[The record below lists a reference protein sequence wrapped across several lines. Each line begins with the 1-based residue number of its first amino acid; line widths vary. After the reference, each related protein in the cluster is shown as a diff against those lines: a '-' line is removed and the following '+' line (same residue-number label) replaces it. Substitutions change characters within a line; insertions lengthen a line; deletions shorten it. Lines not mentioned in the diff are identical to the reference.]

1 LNTNRFFLTILLVLF
16 CSLALQAQITGDLKG
31 TVTDPAGSSVPSAKI
46 TVTSKA
52 TGETRT
58 VITDAMGQFAVNQL
72 KIGTYEVKA
81 EAAGFRV
88 AITQALTRSG
98 ETAVV
103 VFKMEIGAITESVVV
118 TDAVSALDTND
129 AQIQVSIQGE
139 NIQELPV
146 ARNPLLFAI
155 VAPGVVPVSANN
167 PFLSTG
173 SYNSNGSRGRSNNIT
188 IDNITSSDIS
198 TTGNGGGQ
206 INGTSFSSI
215 QEVKLITN
223 NFSAEYGRN
232 SGSQLLFVTK
242 SGSNTFHA
250 EIYEFLQNDKLNAR
264 SFFDDSGKADLIRQ
278 NQFGFTFGG
287 PIIRN
292 KTHFFGSYEGL
303 ELRGAS
309 APVIANTPT
318 DAQRAAVTDPTSKK
332 LLDQYQ
338 LPKATRISSDG
349 TGQVTQSASSFTKA
363 PLAYSIRIDHQFS
376 KNDTMTGRF
385 SRYSDESGGAGNTFI
400 GSNFANFGAVA
411 KTGVKNANISETHLF
426 TPAVVNEFRFGFGRS
441 AVPFAIDSTVPL
453 GPRIQFSDA
462 SIDTFGVWNGLPQGR
477 TQNTFQW
484 ADTLTWAR
492 GAHNIKAG
500 ADVYRYRLNSWLDSS
515 VRGLYT
521 FNTWDDFA
529 AGTPTQWTQNFG
541 STLRG
546 TRVTNQQ
553 YFVQDDWK
561 IRPNFTL
568 NLGLRV
574 EHAGPISEVNGLTS
588 NLNLNCTNSL
598 GAAGSGPLGCFVL
611 GQPSTSPHTDWGPRL
626 GFAWNPFK
634 DLKTVVRGG
643 YGIAYDF
650 LYLNLITNQRTL
662 PPLVASA
669 TLSGISSF
677 TGANSFANLVAGT
690 SAIQQSTAAQVG
702 KLSATVLNYGN
713 VSPTMDGNLRPP
725 MVQQWSFGLEREAI
739 RHLVL
744 KLTYVGTKGDHL
756 QRSHQIN
763 TINDSRAIP
772 ATSVTDETA
781 KLSGY
786 LAAQSALS
794 GNATRAAARL
804 DPRFNVV
811 TLVDSSASSLYH
823 ALQFTMVKEL
833 SRGLYGQVAY
843 TYGKSIDNGSDALGV
858 LVNDSPTAQNPNN
871 LRADRGPSEFDVR
884 QRLVITH
891 TWEPTYADNI
901 SNKVVRQIA
910 RGWGFAGISSFR
922 TGFPV
927 NLTTGSRR
935 GITTIPLNGIGSY
948 TRPNVTGG
956 PINFQPQPSG
966 SAGAPSG
973 TAKPDGVQSI
983 STYATS
989 LGLSQPLIGNF
1000 GSLGRNVV
1008 RANGAVNF
1016 DWNIYRKFHITER
1029 MWLQFRA
1036 EGYNMFNNV
1045 SFQTV
1050 NANISSASFGQYTD
1064 TFSSSRY
1071 FQVGAR
1077 LVF

>member
-1 LNTNRFFLTILLVLF
+1 MKMNRCFLVLLALVF
-16 CSLALQAQITGDLKG
+16 SLALKAQITGDMKG
-31 TVTDPAGSSVPSAKI
+31 TVADPTGQSVPNAKV
-46 TVTSKA
+46 TVTSKE
-52 TGETRT
+52 TGGIRT
-58 VITDAMGQFAVNQL
+58 VLTDTMGRFAVNQL
-72 KIGTYEVKA
+72 KIGAYDLKA
-81 EAAGFRV
+81 EAAGFR
-88 AITQALTRSG
+88 AALTQAAVLSG

-103 VFKMEIGAITESVVV
+103 AFKLEIGAVTESVVV
-118 TDAVSALDTND
+118 TDAVSPLDMND
-129 AQIQVSIQGE
+129 AQIQISIEGE
-139 NIQELPV
+139 KIQALPV
-146 ARNPLLFAI
+146 GRNPLLFAT

-242 SGSNTFHA
+242 SGTNAFHG
-250 EIYEFLQNDKLNAR
+250 EVYEFLQNDKLNAR
-264 SFFDDSGKADLIRQ
+264 SFFDESGKADLIRV

-287 PIIRN
+287 PIVRN

-303 ELRGAS
+303 EVRGAS

-338 LPKATRISSDG
+338 LPKPTRVSSDG
-349 TGQVTQSASSFTKA
+349 NGQVTQTASSFTKA
-363 PLAYSIRIDHQFS
+363 PLAYSIRMDHQFS
-376 KNDTMTGRF
+376 ENDTMTGRF
-385 SRYSDESGGAGNTFI
+385 SRYADESGGAGNTFI
-400 GSNFANFGAVA
+400 GSNFANFGAVGQTA
-411 KTGVKNANISETHLF
+411 VKNANIAETHLF
-426 TPAVVNEFRFGFGRS
+426 TPSVVNEFRFGFGRS

-453 GPRIQFSDA
+453 GPRIQFSDG

-484 ADTLTWAR
+484 ADTLTWAH
-492 GAHNIKAG
+492 GAHNLKIG
-500 ADVYRYRLNSWLDSS
+500 ADVYRYQLNSWLDTS

-521 FNTWDDFA
+521 FSTWDDFA
-529 AGTPTQWTQNFG
+529 AGAPTAWSQNFG

-546 TRVTNQQ
+546 NRVTNQQ
-553 YFVQDDWK
+553 YFIQDDWK

-568 NLGLRV
+568 NLGLRG
-574 EHAGPISEVNGLTS
+574 EHAGPVTEVNGLTS
-588 NLNLNCTNSL
+588 NLNLGCRDSL
-598 GAAGSGPLGCFVL
+598 GVAGSGPLGCFVL
-611 GQPSTSPHTDWGPRL
+611 GQPSTSPRTDWGPRL
-626 GFAWNPFK
+626 GFAWNPFH
-634 DLKTVVRGG
+634 DQKTVVRGG

-662 PPLVASA
+662 PPLVTSAS
-669 TLSGISSF
+669 LSGMSSF
-677 TGANSFANLVAGT
+677 TGANSYPNLIAGT

-702 KLSATVLNYGN
+702 KLSTTVLNYGN
-713 VSPTMDGNLRPP
+713 VSPIMDGNLRPP
-725 MVQQWSFGLEREAI
+725 MVQQWSFGLEREVV
-739 RHLVL
+739 RDLVL

-772 ATSVTDETA
+772 ATSLADETA

-786 LAAQSALS
+786 TAAQAALS
-794 GNATRAAARL
+794 GNATRGAARL

-823 ALQFTMVKEL
+823 ALQFTMVKAL
-833 SRGLYGQVAY
+833 SHGLYSQVSY
-843 TYGKSIDNGSDALGV
+843 TFGKSLDNGSDALGV

-871 LRADRGPSEFDVR
+871 VRADRGLSQFDIQ
-884 QRLVITH
+884 QRLVISH
-891 TWEPTYADNI
+891 TWEPTWANGI

-910 RGWGFAGISSFR
+910 RGWGFAGISSVR

-927 NLTTGSRR
+927 NLTTGARR
-935 GITTIPLNGIGSY
+935 GITTSPLNGIGSY
-948 TRPNVTGG
+948 TRPNVAGG
-956 PINFQPQPSG
+956 PINFQPQPAG

-1000 GSLGRNVV
+1000 GSLGRNVL

-1016 DWNIYRKFHITER
+1016 DWNISRRFLITEHVA
-1029 MWLQFRA
+1029 LQFRA

-1050 NANISSASFGQYTD
+1050 NANITSASFGQYTD

-1077 LVF
+1077 LIF